1 MTKNDFFEKCLK
13 VAILSSF
20 ALKLIAIVTMT
31 LDHLGLL
38 IYDYAVNDTLSEN
51 LRNVGRFALPLFCF
65 MIVEGVIHTRSFSKY
80 ILRMGVI
87 ATAVLAAQIF
97 MEYVMGYSLRQ
108 GNIFLDLILCALMI
122 KCLMSDK
129 WFIKLLAILPIAFSV
144 LSYWMFSYE
153 AVPQNGHIDAFPYFL
168 RMQYSLYS
176 CIMALGYYLCGRLGS
191 IIAKNGGEAEER
203 ILKNLFCAMSLV
215 IVTLINYFLEFS
227 LDNGVIAGLST
238 DSDYNQQNYAMISGV
253 FILLYS
259 GKRGYNAKWF
269 KYGQYLYYPL
279 HILALFGIFTIIFGY

>member
-1 MTKNDFFEKCLK
+1 MNRNGFFDKCAK
-13 VAILSSF
+13 IAILSSF
-20 ALKLIAIVTMT
+20 ALKLIAILTMT

-38 IYDYAVNDTLSEN
+38 ICDYGLDQTVSEN
-51 LRNVGRFALPLFCF
+51 FRNVGRFAMPLFCF
-65 MIVEGVIHTRSFSKY
+65 MIVEGVIHTRSFPKY

-108 GNIFLDLILCALMI
+108 GNIFFDLILCALMI

-129 WFIKLLAILPIAFSV
+129 WFVKILVVLPLAFSV
-144 LSYWMFSYE
+144 ISYLMFSYE
-153 AVPQNGHIDAFPYFL
+153 AVPENGYIEVFPYFFRL
-168 RMQYSLYS
+168 QYSFYS
-176 CIMALGYYLCGRLGS
+176 CIMALGYYLFGKLAS
-191 IIAKNGGEAEER
+191 ILAKNGGEAEER
-203 ILKNLFCAMSLV
+203 MLKNLFCAISLV

-238 DSDYNQQNYAMISGV
+238 DSDYVQQNYAMISGV

-269 KYGQYLYYPL
+269 RYGQYLYYPL
-279 HILALFGIFTIIFGY
+279 HILALFGIFTLIFGY